1 LCDLS
6 GGGPEVADLP
16 LNTTVAD
23 RARLTFS
30 RYVPSKACRLAP
42 AFDAPHVAPRVDRI
56 GVTRPLIAYP
66 EALFTPRYGSDP
78 NIAAATRT
86 ALLAQLG
93 LAPDGTPPAGGPPPA
108 NDVLATGVPDPD
120 VTQIEIVVEV
130 RALAYDRADDVSAD
144 GAFREVY
151 RTTRPIPPLPA
162 MAADG
167 TVRLTDVVA
176 DAAIGAL
183 ELDYVDVDDVA
194 GLTAT
199 AAGAL
204 PIPRSRDVRITV
216 TPLGD
221 GPPGYFGTLAAGDTR
236 PPLTRSI
243 TARLVVRAAALAEST
258 PMFARPLGLLL
269 VEAHFFQPITHGDPV
284 YGVMSRLAAQLRLD
298 FDATRRRRSSGWRR
312 SSAILEA
319 KRALRAKR
327 T

>member
-42 AFDAPHVAPRVDRI
+42 AFDAPHVAPRVDRNV
-56 GVTRPLIAYP
+56 VTRPLIAYP

-108 NDVLATGVPDPD
+108 NDLLATGVPDPD
-120 VTQIEIVVEV
+120 VTQTEIVVEV

-151 RTTRPIPPLPA
+151 RARYAVARGSARRTDW
-162 MAADG
+162 AA
-167 TVRLTDVVA
+167 
-176 DAAIGAL
+176 AAIGPAASH
-183 ELDYVDVDDVA
+183 VA
-194 GLTAT
+194 EF
-199 AAGAL
+199 
-204 PIPRSRDVRITV
+204 RSHVS
-216 TPLGD
+216 
-221 GPPGYFGTLAAGDTR
+221 F
-236 PPLTRSI
+236 
-243 TARLVVRAAALAEST
+243 
-258 PMFARPLGLLL
+258 
-269 VEAHFFQPITHGDPV
+269 
-284 YGVMSRLAAQLRLD
+284 
-298 FDATRRRRSSGWRR
+298 RR
-312 SSAILEA
+312 
-319 KRALRAKR
+319 